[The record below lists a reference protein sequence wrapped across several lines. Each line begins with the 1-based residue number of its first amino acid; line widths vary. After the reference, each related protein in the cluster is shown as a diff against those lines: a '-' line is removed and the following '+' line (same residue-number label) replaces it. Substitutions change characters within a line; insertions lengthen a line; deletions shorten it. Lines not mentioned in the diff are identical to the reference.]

1 MVHHALRMWS
11 ANVKALCSRA
21 DLGPIG
27 THGFRRRMARHLAR
41 SSGGVSESLRAKGW
55 RPAAFA
61 DHSGRDGLHATVRAE
76 LFTDASDSD

>member
-41 SSGGVSESLRAKGW
+41 SSGGVSEIL
-55 RPAAFA
+55 
-61 DHSGRDGLHATVRAE
+61 
-76 LFTDASDSD
+76 